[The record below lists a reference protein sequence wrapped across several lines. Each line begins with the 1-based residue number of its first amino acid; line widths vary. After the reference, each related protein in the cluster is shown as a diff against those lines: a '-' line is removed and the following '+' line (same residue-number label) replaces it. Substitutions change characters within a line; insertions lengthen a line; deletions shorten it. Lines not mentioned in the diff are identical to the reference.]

1 MKALVF
7 DAYGTL
13 FDVFSVR
20 AMCDR
25 LFPGFGDVLAQRWR
39 AKQIQYTLLR
49 SLMGRYRDFWGL
61 TEDALVHSAK
71 ALQLDLT
78 APSRAQLMES
88 YLHLDSFPDV
98 KPGLEQLAGL
108 GLRLAIL
115 SNGTGRMLSAVVER
129 AGIRDLL
136 DAIISVDYVNIFKP
150 SPHVYRLTTIYL
162 NVDGSETGFVSSN
175 NWDIHG
181 AGSAGLR
188 TFWIQ
193 RSGDEAPE
201 ELGYPA
207 THVVGAITEL
217 AGRL

>member
-13 FDVFSVR
+13 FDVFSVT
-20 AMCDR
+20 ALCDR
-25 LFPGFGDVLAQRWR
+25 LFPGFGNELAQRWR
-39 AKQIQYTLLR
+39 AKQVQYTLLR

-71 ALQLDLT
+71 SLQLDLT
-78 APSRAQLMES
+78 ASSRAELMES
-88 YLHLDSFPDV
+88 YLHLVAFPDV
-98 KPGLEQLAGL
+98 KLGLEQLRAL

-115 SNGTGRMLSAVVER
+115 SNGTNRMLSAVVER

-136 DAIISVDYVNIFKP
+136 DAIISVDYVKIFKP
-150 SPHVYRLTTIYL
+150 SPHVYRLTMVHL
-162 NVDGSETGFVSSN
+162 NADGSETGFVSAN

-181 AGSAGLR
+181 ARSAGLK

-193 RSGDEAPE
+193 RSAGEAPE

-207 THVVGAITEL
+207 TYVVSAITEL
-217 AGRL
+217 VGWL